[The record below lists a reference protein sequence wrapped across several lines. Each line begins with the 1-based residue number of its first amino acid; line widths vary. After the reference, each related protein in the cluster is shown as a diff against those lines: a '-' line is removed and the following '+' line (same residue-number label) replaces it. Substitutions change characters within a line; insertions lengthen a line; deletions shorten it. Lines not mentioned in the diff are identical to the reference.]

1 MQVWDNLAW
10 PVRPNLGSFFSL
22 FKLLPRSVVKT
33 SLKEIRE
40 AKEAIQDEQNFRA
53 EEIMK
58 YMPS

>member
-10 PVRPNLGSFFSL
+10 PVRPNLGSL